1 MSYQIIKYFSGTLMT
16 LILQMIKKMIKSFGF
31 AFQGILYT
39 IKTQGNFRFHLLA
52 SIIVVSCG
60 FYFKIKTIDWLFL
73 LLCIGLV
80 LFAELLNTAIESTID
95 LCSPEIH
102 PLAKVA
108 KDTAAAAVLVLAIMS
123 AIIGLIIFSPYVLQL

>member
-1 MSYQIIKYFSGTLMT
+1 
-16 LILQMIKKMIKSFGF
+16 MIKKTIKSFGF

-39 IKTQGNFRFHLLA
+39 IKTQWNFRFHLLA
-52 SIIVVSCG
+52 TVLVVGCG
-60 FYFKIKTIDWLFL
+60 FYFEINKMEWLFL

-80 LFAELLNTAIESTID
+80 LFAELLNTAIESTVD

-108 KDTAAAAVLVLAIMS
+108 KDTAAASVLILAIMS
-123 AIIGLIIFSPYVLQL
+123 AIIGVIIFFPYVFN